1 MYRLRPAVGLTL
13 ALALG
18 APALALAQP
27 APPSAPSPP
36 TSPTTTV
43 LGVVHDAAGRPVAGA
58 TVRSDPGG
66 VTATTDAAG
75 QFAIAATPG
84 ELLIVDAPGYDTALT
99 AVAGDGTVDI
109 ELVALAAVGEVI
121 ELTDQK
127 PTAVAGAVS
136 LSREELATLPGSGG
150 DLLATLDALPGVTEA
165 SGFGGGQGVIIRG
178 SSPEDSRILLDG
190 FDIPQLYHFL
200 NRSIIPTRAVAGLE
214 YLPGGFDVRYGRASS
229 GIVNVTSRGGGEEV
243 EGASEVSVIDAS
255 VLGAGPLG
263 DDGNI
268 LVSFRRSYIDAYLPS
283 LLPEEVGLITAPRYY
298 DGLIRADWDVTPRL
312 RGALTVVGSS
322 DVTELVAEDDESA
335 EENRFRADTKFIRA
349 IAAGYWRGERGLTV
363 DAAASVLAQGVS
375 FSFNDRYLDVGQL
388 SLAARTEVSQ
398 RYPTL
403 GGLRDVVLR
412 GGAELDPRRVSLDLQ
427 LPRGRDEGEPDT
439 GMMGDDEPLTI
450 FNDTIWLTDVA
461 AWTAIE
467 AGLGSKFRLAA
478 GLRVDGFARSGSVPV
493 QPRGELTYSPDD
505 ETKLRLSA
513 GRYTRPA
520 EFQDEL
526 LVPSL
531 EPESATQLTL
541 GGERK
546 LGRNAS
552 VQVTLYDTERTD
564 LITRD
569 EMGVY
574 RNQGRG
580 RSYGVD
586 LLATYRTEQWFG
598 WLSYSA
604 SRSTRRDTATGAERL
619 FDYDQTHDLVA
630 AATYKTKNRRWQF
643 GGRFTYTSGQPTT
656 PVMGAIYDSDIDSY
670 LPINGAVNSERLPG
684 HHQID
689 LRVDHFWRFEDWTL
703 SAFLDVSNVYLNA
716 KVEQYQYSYDYAQ
729 REEITGLPIVPSI
742 GVRGEL

>member
-1 MYRLRPAVGLTL
+1 MYRLRPAVGLAVGL
-13 ALALG
+13 GLALG
-18 APALALAQP
+18 VPAPAAAQP
-27 APPSAPSPP
+27 TAPTTAPSV
-36 TSPTTTV
+36 TV
-43 LGVVHDAAGRPVAGA
+43 LGVVHDSAGRPVAGA
-58 TVRSDPGG
+58 TVRTDSSSA
-66 VTATTDAAG
+66 TATTDAAG
-75 QFAIAATPG
+75 QFAIAIAPG
-84 ELLIVDAPGYDTALT
+84 ELLIVEATGFDTALT
-99 AVAGDGTVDI
+99 AVEGDGTVDI

-127 PTAVAGAVS
+127 PTQVAGAVS

-150 DLLATLDALPGVTEA
+150 DLLATLDALPGVTQA

-229 GIVNVTSRGGGEEV
+229 GIVSVTSRGGGEEV
-243 EGASEVSVIDAS
+243 EGTSEVSVIDAS

-268 LVSFRRSYIDAYLPS
+268 LVSFRRSYVDAYLPS
-283 LLPEEVGLITAPRYY
+283 LLPDEVGLITAPRYY
-298 DGLIRADWDVTPRL
+298 DGLIRADLDVTPRL

-322 DVTELVAEDDESA
+322 DVTELVANDDETD
-335 EENRFRADTKFIRA
+335 EENRLRADTKFIRA
-349 IAAGYWRGERGLTV
+349 IAAGYWRGDNGLTV

-388 SLAARTEVSQ
+388 SIGARSEVSQ

-412 GGAELDPRRVSLDLQ
+412 GGAEIDPRRVSLDLR

-439 GMMGDDEPLTI
+439 GMMDDDDEDLTI

-467 AGLGSKFRLAA
+467 AGLGERFRLSA
-478 GLRVDGFARSGSVPV
+478 GLRVDAFVRNSSFPV
-493 QPRGELTYSPDD
+493 QPRAELSYTPDD
-505 ETKLRLSA
+505 DTKLRMSA
-513 GRYTRPA
+513 GRFTRPA
-520 EFQDEL
+520 EYQDEL
-526 LVPSL
+526 LTPTL

-546 LGRNAS
+546 LGRNTT
-552 VQVTLYDTERTD
+552 VQLTLYDTERTD

-580 RSYGVD
+580 RTYGLD
-586 LLATYRTEQWFG
+586 LLATYRTDQWFG
-598 WLSYSA
+598 WLSYSL
-604 SRSTRRDTATGAERL
+604 SESTRRDTATGAERL

-656 PVMGAIYDSDIDSY
+656 PVMGAIYDSDFDRY
-670 LPINGAVNSERLPG
+670 LPLNGAVNSERLPG

-689 LRVDHFWRFEDWTL
+689 LRVDHFWRFDQWTL